1 MKSSVNKI
9 ILGCFILFIGC
20 IHFTTGTRACDANTR
35 ANYQSRMPPQLK
47 QHLVNA
53 EAEKIMPKCLMMQF
67 KIACSECNKK
77 RTDAEFDHC
86 LLLQRSQ
93 SQQMADANPQ
103 LKQICMEETMAAV
116 SEKMRNARQSN
127 QFDEFNEDEY
137 DQFDEFGATRTCDES
152 AMRNFISTM
161 TPTMRQKNAPFL
173 RMAPKCSM
181 MGFEIACSRC
191 NTEDTD
197 ADFHRCLYSQEGK
210 VSSPELFKTCHAERM
225 AYQMK
230 QHGRSLRSRRSLDA
244 APFFSGAI
252 MGHQKNHGGRSL
264 SRYYKGNFPKRP
276 FSQRPYRGPWRGGTL
291 ADYHA
296 WAAYQQTP
304 TKAELRAEKRALKQA
319 IKICSAHAQHIKST
333 AIANGPAATGW
344 WEWSVNYE
352 NDPKFKGMKV
362 IGGAY
367 TNERPYCIA
376 NPHKGDM
383 FITKQSYMIYKRD
396 GPMVRAG
403 DYSPDYNR

>member
-1 MKSSVNKI
+1 MSCRKNGISN
-9 ILGCFILFIGC
+9 
-20 IHFTTGTRACDANTR
+20 
-35 ANYQSRMPPQLK
+35 
-47 QHLVNA
+47 
-53 EAEKIMPKCLMMQF
+53 EATWSFLYEAAFFRRCP
-67 KIACSECNKK
+67 
-77 RTDAEFDHC
+77 
-86 LLLQRSQ
+86 LLLR
-93 SQQMADANPQ
+93 
-103 LKQICMEETMAAV
+103 
-116 SEKMRNARQSN
+116 RN
-127 QFDEFNEDEY
+127 Y
-137 DQFDEFGATRTCDES
+137 GT
-152 AMRNFISTM
+152 
-161 TPTMRQKNAPFL
+161 
-173 RMAPKCSM
+173 
-181 MGFEIACSRC
+181 
-191 NTEDTD
+191 
-197 ADFHRCLYSQEGK
+197 Y
-210 VSSPELFKTCHAERM
+210 
-225 AYQMK
+225 
-230 QHGRSLRSRRSLDA
+230 
-244 APFFSGAI
+244 
-252 MGHQKNHGGRSL
+252 HGGRL

-383 FITKQSYMIYKRD
+383 FITKQSYMYKRANI
-396 GPMVRAG
+396 AG
-403 DYSPDYNR
+403 L

>member
-20 IHFTTGTRACDANTR
+20 IHFTTGTRICDANTR

-67 KIACSECNKK
+67 KIACSECDQK

-93 SQQMADANPQ
+93 SQQMVDANPQ

-161 TPTMRQKNAPFL
+161 TPAMRQKNAPAL

-197 ADFHRCLYSQEGK
+197 ADYYRCLYSQEGK
-210 VSSPELFKTCHAERM
+210 ISSPELWKTCNAEIM

-244 APFFSGAI
+244 APFFSGHAFDEQYDGARGADTVSLHDGNVNVPLHLAAAVLRMNMKVGTTVTGI
-252 MGHQKNHGGRSL
+252 PLSKFDRFMKFAFHVDRSHTFHVGFDAKSGTHVGLGVATVRDWCNDKFQIVVVAKRSSNLQKL
-264 SRYYKGNFPKRP
+264 V
-276 FSQRPYRGPWRGGTL
+276 
-291 ADYHA
+291 A
-296 WAAYQQTP
+296 
-304 TKAELRAEKRALKQA
+304 ALK
-319 IKICSAHAQHIKST
+319 KDLKSKMNPSKRCSRRLR
-333 AIANGPAATGW
+333 G
-344 WEWSVNYE
+344 Y
-352 NDPKFKGMKV
+352 
-362 IGGAY
+362 
-367 TNERPYCIA
+367 
-376 NPHKGDM
+376 
-383 FITKQSYMIYKRD
+383 
-396 GPMVRAG
+396 
-403 DYSPDYNR
+403 